1 MDDFNLASL
10 KESRNEYSSLL
21 LKYLTP
27 PIYHGFESMF
37 SDIVQLCDENDE
49 EEKYLMTFQNFLT
62 RVPKWNN
69 EMINTEVQRILDDSK
84 CTYLSD
90 LLTCVHVTHLKILTN
105 VRVGKT
111 NKKIDIDIPS
121 LDVFIHQ
128 VYIECARKLYKRIYL
143 YEMEIEPIVKQK
155 YIREIEILIMDSIMD
170 AIRLNMPIESILKA
184 YLDESSEHDVYD
196 KVEEIQ
202 VPFEETKTIE
212 ETNNVQDIEPMSVE
226 TKKEMTELEN
236 NLKLSLHEHSNKTS
250 PTISN
255 DIQELESDSISLESE
270 NNNELNTVK
279 NDMQLVTT
287 KPSQD
292 IIIDTQPSSSS
303 SSSSTLNVLDDVKSV
318 PVSPKFIGDIGDES
332 NRVSD
337 IDDYEDDDDNT
348 EIFGDYSDSDS
359 RIRIFDDN
367 NDNENI
373 KLDFDE
379 L

>member
-1 MDDFNLASL
+1 MDDFNLTSL

-37 SDIVQLCDENDE
+37 NDIVQLCDENDE

-90 LLTCVHVTHLKILTN
+90 LLTCVHVTQLKILTN

-121 LDVFIHQ
+121 LDIFIHQ

-143 YEMEIEPIVKQK
+143 YEIEIEPIVKQK
-155 YIREIEILIMDSIMD
+155 YIREIEIVIMDSIMD

-184 YLDESSEHDVYD
+184 YLDESSENDVYD
-196 KVEEIQ
+196 KVEEIK
-202 VPFEETKTIE
+202 VPFEETSLIYNKNTESEINS
-212 ETNNVQDIEPMSVE
+212 TKIEPMSLDTTTE
-226 TKKEMTELEN
+226 ISELEN
-236 NLKLSLHEHSNKTS
+236 NLKLSLHDDLHKTS
-250 PTISN
+250 ITNFNDNPVSELPLSTPLSLNHENTQEDNTNVPSLSSLSSSIPSTSDITSDITIDTNTTSN
-255 DIQELESDSISLESE
+255 NLL
-270 NNNELNTVK
+270 NEL
-279 NDMQLVTT
+279 
-287 KPSQD
+287 KP
-292 IIIDTQPSSSS
+292 
-303 SSSSTLNVLDDVKSV
+303 V
-318 PVSPKFIGDIGDES
+318 PVSPKFIGDIGDGII
-332 NRVSD
+332 SD
-337 IDDYEDDDDNT
+337 TNDGDIEDDV
-348 EIFGDYSDSDS
+348 DYSDNDS
-359 RIRIFDDN
+359 RIRIFDEN
-367 NDNENI
+367 ENENI
-373 KLDFDE
+373 QLDFDE

>member
-1 MDDFNLASL
+1 MDDFNLTSL

-37 SDIVQLCDENDE
+37 NDIVQLCDENEE

-90 LLTCVHVTHLKILTN
+90 LLTCVHVTQLKILTN

-121 LDVFIHQ
+121 LDIFIHQ

-143 YEMEIEPIVKQK
+143 YEIEIEPIVKQK
-155 YIREIEILIMDSIMD
+155 YIREIEIVIMDSIMD

-184 YLDESSEHDVYD
+184 YLDESSENDVYD
-196 KVEEIQ
+196 KVEEIS
-202 VPFEETKTIE
+202 VPFEETSIIDNKNT
-212 ETNNVQDIEPMSVE
+212 ETEINSTKIEPISLDTTTE
-226 TKKEMTELEN
+226 LSELEN
-236 NLKLSLHEHSNKTS
+236 NLELSLHDDLHKNSITNF
-250 PTISN
+250 N
-255 DIQELESDSISLESE
+255 DNPVSELPLSTPRSLHPVNIQE
-270 NNNELNTVK
+270 NNNTY
-279 NDMQLVTT
+279 
-287 KPSQD
+287 
-292 IIIDTQPSSSS
+292 IPSSSS
-303 SSSSTLNVLDDVKSV
+303 SLPLTSDITIDTNTSTNNLLNELKPE
-318 PVSPKFIGDIGDES
+318 PVSPKFIGDIGDGII
-332 NRVSD
+332 SD
-337 IDDYEDDDDNT
+337 TNDGDIEDDA
-348 EIFGDYSDSDS
+348 DYSDNDS
-359 RIRIFDDN
+359 RIRIFDEN
-367 NDNENI
+367 ENENI
-373 KLDFDE
+373 QLDFDE